1 AYRDLRQEV
10 DALVGRIHGEFATP
24 DWSPIH
30 YLYRGLSQ
38 VEIAAL
44 YRAADAVL
52 VTPLRDGMN
61 LVAKEFVAARCD
73 GDGVLV
79 LSEFAGAAAEMTAA
93 LLVNPYDVERT
104 AEVFYQALTMPE
116 EERRTRQALL
126 RERVMTRDVHA
137 WAKDFVARLEQV
149 PGVQAAPAL
158 SPPEALRQ
166 AVERAHRAEHLALLL
181 DYDGTL
187 VPFAATPDLAAPDAA
202 LLALLRRLA
211 ARRGTEVHLVSGRKR
226 ATMERWFASLPV
238 GLFAEHGFWQRLPGG
253 DWKAAT
259 AAPPITWREP
269 VLAILREFSDRTPG
283 TIIEEKT
290 AGFAW
295 HYRSADPEYGTG
307 QAKELTLHLRSLIGD
322 LPLEILPGD
331 MVLEVRPRG
340 VNKGLAVAEVRARA
354 PTGTL
359 LLALGDDRTD
369 EDLFA
374 ALPAE
379 ALAIHVGPTPS
390 RAALRIADVRAA
402 RALLGTIAD

>member
-1 AYRDLRQEV
+1 MPADFDAQRTAY
-10 DALVGRIHGEFATP
+10 
-24 DWSPIH
+24 
-30 YLYRGLSQ
+30 Y
-38 VEIAAL
+38 AAL
-44 YRAADAVL
+44 ELPNDADA
-52 VTPLRDGMN
+52 
-61 LVAKEFVAARCD
+61 FVAQVRQ
-73 GDGVLV
+73 
-79 LSEFAGAAAEMTAA
+79 EMTAA

-104 AEVFYQALTMPE
+104 AEVFYQALTLPE
-116 EERRTRQALL
+116 EERRTRLALL

-158 SPPEALRQ
+158 SPPGAVRQ
-166 AVERAHRAEHLALLL
+166 AVERARRAERLALLL

-187 VPFAATPDLAAPDAA
+187 VPFAATPELAAPDAA

-226 ATMERWFASLPV
+226 ATMERWFAPL

-259 AAPPITWREP
+259 AAPPTTWRDP

-295 HYRSADPEYGTG
+295 HYRSADPEYGTA

-359 LLALGDDRTD
+359 LFALGDDRTD

-379 ALAIHVGPTPS
+379 ALAVHVGPTPS

-402 RALLGTIAD
+402 RALLGAIAD